1 MSENESSI
9 PDVKQDSTNAEGVN
23 ETAQDTK
30 VASNES
36 IPRAR
41 LNEEIAKRK
50 EFESRVVEFEKAK
63 DVEAQ
68 NKLEAEGE
76 YKTILADKDAKIE
89 TLQADSN
96 ELAEWKKAERED
108 VLSTMSDEDKEEFG
122 DLPLLKLK
130 KVAKRLNMNEKS
142 VPVDDTKPSSRQFV
156 DQGVG
161 DFKNA
166 NQGLTSKQRQTKWT
180 DFLKS
185 QKT

>member
-1 MSENESSI
+1 MSVNESSS
-9 PDVKQDSTNAEGVN
+9 PDVKQDSTTAEGVN

-50 EFESRVVEFEKAK
+50 EFETKVLEFEKAK

-96 ELAEWKKAERED
+96 ELAEWKKTERDEE
-108 VLSTMSDEDKEEFG
+108 LSKMSDEDKEAFG
-122 DLPLLKLK
+122 HLPIADLK
-130 KVAKRLNMNEKS
+130 KVNKRFS
-142 VPVDDTKPSSRQFV
+142 SQDTKVSVNEQRPSARNYTE
-156 DQGVG
+156 QGVG
-161 DFKNA
+161 DFAIDSK
-166 NQGLTSKQRQTKWT
+166 GLSSKQRQSKWT
-180 DFLKS
+180 DFIKS
-185 QKT
+185 KT

>member
-1 MSENESSI
+1 METKESSVQ
-9 PDVKQDSTNAEGVN
+9 DVKQDTTTAEGVN

-30 VASNES
+30 VASNDN

-41 LNEEIAKRK
+41 LNEEISKRK
-50 EFESRVVEFEKAK
+50 DFEAKVLEFEKAK

-89 TLQADSN
+89 KLQADSD
-96 ELAEWKKAERED
+96 ELADWKKAERDE
-108 VLSTMSDEDKEEFG
+108 VLSTLSDEDKEEFG

-130 KVAKRLNMNEKS
+130 KVAKRLNMNEKT
-142 VPVDDTKPSSRQFV
+142 VPVDSTKPTSRQFM
-156 DQGVG
+156 DQGVN
-161 DFKNA
+161 DFKDVNK
-166 NQGLTSKQRQTKWT
+166 GLTSKQRQSKWS
-180 DFLKS
+180 DFLKT